1 MPELPE
7 VETIRQDLTRTI
19 VGHTITAAEAYDD
32 MILVNTNPDDFA
44 QRLTD
49 RTINDIARWGKVLI
63 FWLSGDICL
72 LVHLRMTGRLYTI
85 SDREALPE
93 HTRAALSLDDGR
105 RLVFV
110 NPRRL
115 GRLEIGSTTDLGS
128 CRLLTNVGIDALSP
142 EMDGRALAEL
152 LQSHQIAI
160 KQFLLNQKYLAGI
173 GNIYASEILFRCRLH
188 PDCPANSLTAA
199 EQRKLLRTM
208 RQVLKEA
215 IDYRGTTVSDYRDG
229 EGKRGSYQSQ
239 LQVYGREGEFCCR
252 AGCTGTIVRV
262 KHAGRSTYLCPECQ
276 RLS

>member
-7 VETIRQDLTRTI
+7 VETIRQDLARTI

-32 MILVNTNPDDFA
+32 MILVNTDPDDFA

-49 RTINDIARWGKVLI
+49 RTINDIARRGKVLI
-63 FWLSGDICL
+63 FWLSEDICL

-85 SDREALPE
+85 SDEEALPE
-93 HTRAALSLDDGR
+93 HTRAALGLDDGR

-128 CRLLTNVGIDALSP
+128 CRLLTNVGVDALSP
-142 EMDGRALAEL
+142 EMDERALEEL

-173 GNIYASEILFRCRLH
+173 GNIYASEILFRSRIH
-188 PDCPANSLTAA
+188 PDRPANSLTVA
-199 EQRKLLRTM
+199 EQRKLLRVM
-208 RQVLKEA
+208 RKVLEEA
-215 IDYRGTTVSDYRDG
+215 IAYRGTTVSDYRTG
-229 EGKRGSYQSQ
+229 EGRKGNYQRK
-239 LQVYGREGEFCCR
+239 LRVYGREGKKCPR
-252 AGCTGTIVRV
+252 RGCEATIVRRT
-262 KHAGRSTYLCPECQ
+262 HAGRSTYFCPQCQ
-276 RLS
+276 RPS